1 MKNTKNNQEVRN
13 FIEEHC
19 GVCGYLNELKNEYKP
34 QDCVNC
40 NSKILPNNPKKT
52 IKIKKIEEVDT
63 VNDLGDLYD
72 FIMYFDFENSK
83 EVNEFLD
90 KEHLPYHSIYCLVD
104 SENGEFDL
112 DNASYGVTWYGEDS
126 CEYNFSEEQITII
139 KNHVS
144 KHILSNNLGEIKGRK
159 VDLLKK
165 VCEYYGCGLTINPD
179 KSVVLEE
186 FINAKFK
193 NVTDALFYF
202 YLDFLKEDW
211 NNRDDLKLI
220 ENLMEDCALNTVL
233 NWMDSYSYS
242 LITKTRNGNYL
253 NLKVKDLQLPEDD
266 KDYITKNTL
275 DYWCKYFIEEIY
287 NKKVEDKVR
296 EKWIK
301 EDVMPMEL
309 YLNRDKYQDNKS
321 RYKSMYT
328 PLKKKYDNAYKNKEL
343 HTAKLEI
350 KYDVNLDLEI
360 KDDIFIITSSF
371 PIPVLLENEKLE
383 YVNQFHFL
391 KREHEY
397 VLNSFETINHYQMN
411 ARSIVSFL
419 NMNSS
424 KFLGTCYELCKNYM
438 KSYIMGNGKI
448 YKIENIVDFL
458 KIDDLDEVAI
468 ADIEYN
474 FDLKEKDILDKAMRD
489 YYYLGGNFR
498 EVLEKIKYK
507 IIFDKEIVSVAKKYA
522 KRVLGLD
529 STQLKYMDYLNY
541 FKNEVSYEIIDDY
554 IVVFI

>member
-19 GVCGYLNELKNEYKP
+19 DVCGYLNELKNEYKP

-40 NSKILPNNPKKT
+40 NSKILPNNHKKT
-52 IKIKKIEEVDT
+52 IKIKKIEEVDI

-104 SENGEFDL
+104 FKNGEFDL
-112 DNASYGVTWYGEDS
+112 DNARYGVTWYGEDS
-126 CEYNFSEEQITII
+126 CDYDFTTEQLNII

-144 KHILSNNLGEIKGRK
+144 KHILSNNLGEIKDRK

-165 VCEYYGCGLTINPD
+165 VCEYYGCGLVINPD

-186 FINAKFK
+186 FINAEFK
-193 NVTDALFYF
+193 NVTDALIYF
-202 YLDFLKEDW
+202 YIDFLKDDW

-220 ENLMEDCALNTVL
+220 ENLIEDKALNAVL
-233 NWMDSYSYS
+233 EWMNSYSYS
-242 LITKTRNGNYL
+242 LIIKTRNGNYL

-266 KDYITKNTL
+266 EDYITENTL

-287 NKKVEDKVR
+287 NKEVEEEIR
-296 EKWIK
+296 EEWIK
-301 EDVMPMEL
+301 KDVEPMEL
-309 YLNRDKYQDNKS
+309 YLSRDKYQGGNFRHQNIHTHSREEDNNI
-321 RYKSMYT
+321 YE
-328 PLKKKYDNAYKNKEL
+328 NKEL

-350 KYDVNLDLEI
+350 KYDINLDLEV
-360 KDDIFIITSSF
+360 KEDIFIITSSF

-383 YVNQFHFL
+383 YVKQFHFL

-424 KFLGTCYELCKNYM
+424 EFIGTCYELCQNYM
-438 KSYIMGNGKI
+438 KSYIKANNKF
-448 YKIENIVDFL
+448 YKIDNIVDFL

-474 FDLKEKDILDKAMRD
+474 FDLKEKDILNRLMS
-489 YYYLGGNFR
+489 NFYR
-498 EVLEKIKYK
+498 CIFKEVLEEVKDKV
-507 IIFDKEIVSVAKKYA
+507 IFDKEMVFVAREYA
-522 KRVLGLD
+522 KRVLELD

>member
-19 GVCGYLNELKNEYKP
+19 DVCGYLNELKNEYKP

-40 NSKILPNNPKKT
+40 NSKILPNNHKKT
-52 IKIKKIEEVDT
+52 IKIKKIEEVDI

-104 SENGEFDL
+104 FKNGEFDL
-112 DNASYGVTWYGEDS
+112 DNARYGVTWYGEDS
-126 CEYNFSEEQITII
+126 CDYDFTTEQLNII

-144 KHILSNNLGEIKGRK
+144 KHILSNNLGEIKDRK

-165 VCEYYGCGLTINPD
+165 VCEYYGCGLVINPD

-186 FINAKFK
+186 FINAEFK
-193 NVTDALFYF
+193 NVTDALIYF
-202 YLDFLKEDW
+202 YIDFLKDDW

-220 ENLMEDCALNTVL
+220 ENLIEDKALNAVL
-233 NWMDSYSYS
+233 EWMNSYSYS
-242 LITKTRNGNYL
+242 LIIKTRNGNYL

-266 KDYITKNTL
+266 EDYITENTL

-287 NKKVEDKVR
+287 NKEVEEEIR
-296 EKWIK
+296 EEWIK
-301 EDVMPMEL
+301 KDVEPMEL
-309 YLNRDKYQDNKS
+309 YLSRDKYQGGNFRHQNIHTHSREEDNNI
-321 RYKSMYT
+321 YE
-328 PLKKKYDNAYKNKEL
+328 NKEL

-350 KYDVNLDLEI
+350 KYDINLDLEV
-360 KDDIFIITSSF
+360 KEDIFIITSSF

-383 YVNQFHFL
+383 YVKQFHFL

-424 KFLGTCYELCKNYM
+424 EFLGTCYELCKNYM
-438 KSYIMGNGKI
+438 KSYIKANNKF

-474 FDLKEKDILDKAMRD
+474 FDLKDKDILNRLMSNF
-489 YYYLGGNFR
+489 YGGIFK
-498 EVLEKIKYK
+498 EVLEAVKDKV
-507 IIFDKEIVSVAKKYA
+507 IFDKEMVFVA
-522 KRVLGLD
+522 R
-529 STQLKYMDYLNY
+529 
-541 FKNEVSYEIIDDY
+541 
-554 IVVFI
+554 